1 MGGWTQGGGGVR
13 DQVRESGERISGL
26 SASDTYVGQSIMWSW
41 GRIGDSRMVWIRLMY
56 GVR

>member
-1 MGGWTQGGGGVR
+1 VR